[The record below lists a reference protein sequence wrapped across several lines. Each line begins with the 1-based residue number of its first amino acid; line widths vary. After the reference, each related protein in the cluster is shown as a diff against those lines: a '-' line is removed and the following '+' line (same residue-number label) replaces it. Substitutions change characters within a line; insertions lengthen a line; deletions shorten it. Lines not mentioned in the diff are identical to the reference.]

1 MTNILA
7 EKIKNVELTKTQEKI
22 AKYFIRNQERIGTLS
37 SIEAAKEI
45 GVSDASII
53 RFSRAIGYEGFA
65 DLKADIYNALVE
77 SAYPELTLAERM
89 NQSTR
94 QYSGEAVDAQFLD
107 LMQKNLSN
115 TFHQNDA
122 LKYRQAAELLAN
134 ARKRY
139 VIGLRGCRGVAAQF
153 SRLMSFML
161 PNVSCIQDSE
171 CVSINSLQDAGG
183 DDVVLMFVFA
193 RYYKIDIHY
202 LELAKKC
209 GAKICLITDEV
220 VSPLVGYADVVLQAE
235 TSHMSFF
242 NSTLGAVM
250 IGEYLL
256 TLVSRK
262 VDFQERIQERDI
274 VTEYQRL

>member
-7 EKIKNVELTKTQEKI
+7 EKIKNVDLTKTQEKI
-22 AKYFIRNQERIGTLS
+22 AKYFIRNQERIGSLS

-77 SAYPELTLAERM
+77 NAYPGLSLTERM
-89 NQSTR
+89 NQSTL
-94 QYSGEAVDAQFLD
+94 QYSGEDVDAQFLD

-115 TFHQNDA
+115 SFHQNETS
-122 LKYRQAAELLAN
+122 KYNQAAELLAN
-134 ARKRY
+134 ARKSY
-139 VIGLRGCRGVAAQF
+139 IIGLRGCRGIAAQF

-161 PNVSCIQDSE
+161 PNVCCIQDSE
-171 CVSINSLQDAGG
+171 CVSISALQDAGD

-193 RYYKIDIHY
+193 RYYKIDIQY

-209 GAKICLITDEV
+209 GAKICLITDEI
-220 VSPLVGYADVVLQAE
+220 VSPLVGYADVILQAE
-235 TSHMSFF
+235 TEHMSFF

-256 TLVSRK
+256 TLISRK
-262 VDFQERIQERDI
+262 VNFQTRIQERDI